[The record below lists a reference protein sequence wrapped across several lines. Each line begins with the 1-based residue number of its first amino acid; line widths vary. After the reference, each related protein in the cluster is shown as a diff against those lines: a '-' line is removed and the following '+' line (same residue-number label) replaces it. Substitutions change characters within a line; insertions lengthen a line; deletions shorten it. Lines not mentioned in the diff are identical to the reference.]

1 MTLHGLC
8 APNTTIVDYAYDPTH
23 PLRLGNYPISKHSLV
38 ASDLDFYDDPQYE
51 SYSSD
56 EINLRA
62 VALFDFTPEND
73 NEVPLKE
80 GQEIWVSYRHG
91 QGWLV
96 AEDPQTGENGLVPEE
111 YVEILMAEEELDDEP
126 QQFLPLILKRLPE
139 EDEEREE
146 ENVLDQKKHN
156 DEDDEWE
163 DTEGEE
169 EENTIK
175 KHENGVSKNTQHAS
189 LESRLEHLD
198 VK

>member
-8 APNTTIVDYAYDPTH
+8 APNTTIVDYAYDSTH

-139 EDEEREE
+139 EDEEKEE
-146 ENVLDQKKHN
+146 ENVLDRKKHN

-175 KHENGVSKNTQHAS
+175 NHENGVSKDTQHAS
-189 LESRLEHLD
+189 LEFRLEHLD